1 METFGE
7 NEQQHIFRGMCMYL
21 LERFLAA
28 YNDRALVRRSIWGL
42 LPITAIILALLGGL
56 PPRPWHSLAQALPQV
71 TLLWQQ
77 HGAAII
83 LPLLLLLVQAID
95 WALLW
100 LLPLGGAALAA
111 RHWWKQRHG
120 FEFEFVDEPDELE
133 LAPWPDNPRA
143 STGSHFAASRLIA
156 GEPDNLSGGHS
167 FSGNSVRRTDKEVNI
182 SRPTAEVSRTTPPR
196 LAWPEQ
202 KETTSLLDY
211 ADTNYATSG
220 QIIRPPYWHP
230 ELAFS
235 FDIGASWDV
244 GKKRKDR
251 PNEDSLVAL
260 QGMCIYNNQLCP
272 FGFFVVADGMGGHA
286 NGQDASY
293 LAIQSL
299 LSSVL
304 PAIVGSDATS
314 DELLVEILATGVQQA
329 NRVVYQRGQE
339 VRSDMGTTITA
350 ALVVNTRAFVVNVG
364 DSRTYLYRRCDG
376 LLQIT
381 HDHSHV
387 ARLVAAGQIARDDIY
402 THPERNQIYRALGS
416 EQDLEVDWFTLSL
429 QGEDCL
435 LLCSDGLWE
444 MVRDQEIERIFQ
456 QRQGAP
462 SLASKEL
469 ERAALKGGGQD
480 NISAIVVR
488 LAPT

>member
-7 NEQQHIFRGMCMYL
+7 NEQQHIFRGICMYL

-56 PPRPWHSLAQALPQV
+56 PPRPWRSLAQALPQAD
-71 TLLWQQ
+71 LLWQQ

-100 LLPLGGAALAA
+100 LLPFGGAALAA

-120 FEFEFVDEPDELE
+120 FEFEFVDETEELE

-143 STGSHFAASRLIA
+143 PTGSHFAASRLAASQFIA
-156 GEPDNLSGGHS
+156 EEEPD
-167 FSGNSVRRTDKEVNI
+167 VA
-182 SRPTAEVSRTTPPR
+182 RPTAQVSHTTPPR

-211 ADTNYATSG
+211 ADTNYATGG
-220 QIIRPPYWHP
+220 QIIRPSYWHP

-235 FDIGASWDV
+235 FDIGANWDA

-260 QGMCIYNNQLCP
+260 QGMCIYNSQLCP

-416 EQDLEVDWFTLSL
+416 AQDLEVDWFTLSL

-456 QRQGAP
+456 QRHGEP

-469 ERAALKGGGQD
+469 ERAALKGGGLD

>member
-21 LERFLAA
+21 IERFLTA
-28 YNDRALVRRSIWGL
+28 YNGRTTVRRVIWGL
-42 LPITAIILALLGGL
+42 LPFTAIMLVLLGGL
-56 PPRPWHSLAQALPQV
+56 PPRPWRLLAQTMPQV
-71 TLLWQQ
+71 ALLWHL

-83 LPLLLLLVQAID
+83 VPLLLLAVQALD

-100 LLPLGGAALAA
+100 LLPIGACILIV
-111 RHWWKQRHG
+111 RHWWKQRYG
-120 FEFEFVDEPDELE
+120 FEFEFVDESAEAD
-133 LAPWPDNPRA
+133 LALWQENQPPEGAD
-143 STGSHFAASRLIA
+143 L
-156 GEPDNLSGGHS
+156 
-167 FSGNSVRRTDKEVNI
+167 
-182 SRPTAEVSRTTPPR
+182 SRPG
-196 LAWPEQ
+196 PEQ
-202 KETTSLLDY
+202 PERLEHKESQSLM
-211 ADTNYATSG
+211 NYATTDYATGG
-220 QIIRPPYWHP
+220 QVIRPSYWHP

-235 FDIGASWDV
+235 FDIGTGWDV

-251 PNEDSLVAL
+251 PNEDSVVAL
-260 QGMCIYNNQLCP
+260 QGMCIYNGQLCP
-272 FGFFVVADGMGGHA
+272 FGLFVVADGMGGHA

-293 LAIQSL
+293 LAIQSVL
-299 LSSVL
+299 ASVL
-304 PAIVGSDATS
+304 PGIVGSDSMS
-314 DELLVEILATGVQQA
+314 DELLVEILATSVQQA
-329 NRVVYQRGQE
+329 NHTVYRRGLE

-364 DSRTYLYRRCDG
+364 DSRTYLYRQCDG

-387 ARLVAAGQIARDDIY
+387 ARLVAAGQIAHDDIY

-444 MVRDQEIERIFQ
+444 MVRDQEIERILQ
-456 QRQGAP
+456 QHRAAP
-462 SLASKEL
+462 SLASKAL
-469 ERAALKGGGQD
+469 VRAALKGGGLD
-480 NISAIVVR
+480 NISAVVVR
-488 LAPT
+488 LSPT